1 MTSRRGVHTC
11 NDLRRRFITLLG
23 KNRTILMHEIT
34 DLLKAWS
41 SGDTQ
46 ALEKLVPLVDD
57 ELRKI
62 AHNYMRNERSG
73 HILQTT
79 ALVNEALIKLIRENI
94 SWENRKQ
101 FYALVAKRMRQVLV
115 DYARR
120 TQRADYVDVD
130 EAVIPDETP
139 KEVLLLDEALTKLAG
154 IDERKE
160 TIVECRYFIGLTLA
174 EIAELLGVGQST
186 VEREWRF
193 ARSWL
198 KREMTE

>member
-1 MTSRRGVHTC
+1 
-11 NDLRRRFITLLG
+11 
-23 KNRTILMHEIT
+23 MHEIT
-34 DLLKAWS
+34 ELLKAWS

-120 TQRADYVDVD
+120 TERADYVDVD
-130 EAVIPDETP
+130 DAVIPDETP
-139 KEVLLLDEALTKLAG
+139 KEVLMLDQALTKLAS
-154 IDERKE
+154 IDQRKE
-160 TIVECRYFIGLTLA
+160 TIVECRYFIGLKLE

-186 VEREWRF
+186 VERDWRF

>member
-1 MTSRRGVHTC
+1 
-11 NDLRRRFITLLG
+11 
-23 KNRTILMHEIT
+23 MHEIT

-41 SGDTQ
+41 SGNAQ
-46 ALEKLVPLVDD
+46 ALEKLIPLVDD

-62 AHNYMRNERSG
+62 AHNYMRNERPG

-101 FYALVAKRMRQVLV
+101 FYAIVAKRMRQVLV

-120 TQRADYVDVD
+120 TERADYVDVD
-130 EAVIPDETP
+130 DAVIPDETP
-139 KEVLLLDEALTKLAG
+139 KEVLMLDQALTKLAS
-154 IDERKE
+154 IDQRKE
-160 TIVECRYFIGLTLA
+160 TVVEYRYFIGLTLA
-174 EIAELLGVGQST
+174 EIAEILGIAQST
-186 VEREWRF
+186 VDRDWRF

-198 KREMTE
+198 KREMSG

>member
-1 MTSRRGVHTC
+1 
-11 NDLRRRFITLLG
+11 
-23 KNRTILMHEIT
+23 MHEIT

-62 AHNYMRNERSG
+62 AHHYMRNERSG

-174 EIAELLGVGQST
+174 EVAELLGVGQST

-198 KREMTE
+198 KREMTGEG

>member
-1 MTSRRGVHTC
+1 
-11 NDLRRRFITLLG
+11 
-23 KNRTILMHEIT
+23 MHEIT
-34 DLLKAWS
+34 DLLKAWGG
-41 SGDTQ
+41 GDTH
-46 ALEKLVPLVDD
+46 ALEKLIPLVDD

-115 DYARR
+115 DYARK

-130 EAVIPDETP
+130 DAVIPDETP
-139 KEVLLLDEALTKLAG
+139 KEVLLLDEALTKLAD
-154 IDERKE
+154 IDERKG

-174 EIAELLGVGQST
+174 EVAELLGVGQST

-198 KREMTE
+198 KREITGENH

>member
-1 MTSRRGVHTC
+1 
-11 NDLRRRFITLLG
+11 
-23 KNRTILMHEIT
+23 MHEIT
-34 DLLKAWS
+34 ELLKAWS

-120 TQRADYVDVD
+120 TERADYVDVD
-130 EAVIPDETP
+130 DAVIPDETP
-139 KEVLLLDEALTKLAG
+139 KEVLMLDQALTKLAS
-154 IDERKE
+154 IDQRKE
-160 TIVECRYFIGLTLA
+160 TIVECRYFIGLKLE
-174 EIAELLGVGQST
+174 EIAELLGIGQST

-198 KREMTE
+198 KREMSE

>member
-1 MTSRRGVHTC
+1 
-11 NDLRRRFITLLG
+11 
-23 KNRTILMHEIT
+23 MHEIT
-34 DLLKAWS
+34 ELLKAWS

-120 TQRADYVDVD
+120 TERADYVDVD
-130 EAVIPDETP
+130 DAVIPDETP
-139 KEVLLLDEALTKLAG
+139 KEVLMLDQALTKLAS
-154 IDERKE
+154 IDQRKE
-160 TIVECRYFIGLTLA
+160 TIVECRYFIGLNLE
-174 EIAELLGVGQST
+174 EIAELLGIGQST
-186 VEREWRF
+186 VERDWRF

>member
-1 MTSRRGVHTC
+1 
-11 NDLRRRFITLLG
+11 
-23 KNRTILMHEIT
+23 MHEIT
-34 DLLKAWS
+34 ELLKAWS

-120 TQRADYVDVD
+120 TERADYVDVD
-130 EAVIPDETP
+130 DAVIPDETP
-139 KEVLLLDEALTKLAG
+139 KEVLMLDQALTKLAS
-154 IDERKE
+154 IDQRKE
-160 TIVECRYFIGLTLA
+160 TIVECRYFIGLKLE
-174 EIAELLGVGQST
+174 EIAELLGIGQST
-186 VEREWRF
+186 VERDWRF